1 MAHHAPAILR
11 GRMRLPR
18 PTIAVVAAAAA
29 LALAGCGGAATP
41 DRPEL
46 DATLILDGRP
56 QALDAPIA
64 TAVERNF
71 DGAEGVHFLVRPG
84 RAPGAGSRALK
95 NGRAEFAVLPA
106 AALSGDDELIGIMAL
121 ANEPDGDRAP
131 TVVLAMRRSDLDED
145 PSLARAAARALLRSY
160 ESALTDPASSLSD
173 LQALFPGLDRGAIE
187 REFEAGEEQLFPPGR
202 QLGAL
207 PQGDPRYDAALV
219 PAVASTNKTD

>member
-1 MAHHAPAILR
+1 
-11 GRMRLPR
+11 MRLPR
-18 PTIAVVAAAAA
+18 LLPALAAVAA

-46 DATLILDGRP
+46 EATLVLNGRP

-71 DGAEGVHFLVRPG
+71 DGAEGVHFLVRAG

-95 NGRAEFAVLPA
+95 RGRAEFAVLPA

-121 ANEPDGDRAP
+121 ANEPDGDRKP
-131 TVVLAMRRSDLDED
+131 TVVLATRRSALEED
-145 PSLARAAARALLRSY
+145 PSLARAAVRALLRSY
-160 ESALTDPASSLSD
+160 ESALTDPPSSLSD
-173 LQALFPGLDRGAIE
+173 LQSLFPGLDRSAIE
-187 REFEAGEEQLFPPGR
+187 AAFEDGEEQLFPPGR

>member
-1 MAHHAPAILR
+1 MLR
-11 GRMRLPR
+11 GRMCPR
-18 PTIAVVAAAAA
+18 RPRFVVTLAVVACV
-29 LALAGCGGAATP
+29 LAGCGGAATP

-46 DATLILDGRP
+46 DATLVLAGRP

-71 DGAEGVHFLVRPG
+71 DGAEGVHFVVRPG
-84 RAPGAGSRALK
+84 RSPDAGRRALK
-95 NGRAEFAVLPA
+95 RGRAEFAVLPA
-106 AALSGDDELIGIMAL
+106 AALAGDDELIGIMAL

-131 TVVLAMRRSDLDED
+131 TVVLATSRADLEED
-145 PSLARAAARALLRSY
+145 PSLARAAVRALLRSY

-173 LQALFPGLDRGAIE
+173 LQALFPGFDRRAIE
-187 REFEAGEEQLFPPGR
+187 AAFEAGEEQLFPPGR

-219 PAVASTNKTD
+219 PAVAATNKSS